1 LDAWQIVTDAL
12 VMNTFAHNTR
22 RISRQLTSAQGHDSN
37 GGPVTGLARR
47 LAAWWSD
54 DSMSA
59 TFSVER
65 ERDQRMLR
73 RQSGRW

>member
-1 LDAWQIVTDAL
+1 LDGWRILTDAL
-12 VMNTFAHNTR
+12 DMNTFANSTR
-22 RISRQLTSAQGHDSN
+22 RIGRQIASNRRDDSN
-37 GGPVTGLARR
+37 GGPISGLARR
-47 LAAWWSD
+47 LGAWWSD
-54 DSMSA
+54 DSMTA